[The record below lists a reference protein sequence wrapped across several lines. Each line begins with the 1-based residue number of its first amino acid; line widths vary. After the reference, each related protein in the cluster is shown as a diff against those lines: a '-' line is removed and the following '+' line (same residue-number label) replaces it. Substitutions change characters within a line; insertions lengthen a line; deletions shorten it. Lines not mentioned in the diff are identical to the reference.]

1 MLYSPILKY
10 NILSSRVMHSGHE
23 QSYQALKEIRETYPQ
38 LDVIVDL
45 ATTFGCPFEGKFPAS
60 RVVEFLKDYVDLG
73 IREVCLCD
81 TIGIANPGQV
91 RDILRAVQQAYPQL
105 ELQVHI
111 HVFSDSPPK
120 NIAAA
125 KIQFE

>member
-1 MLYSPILKY
+1 MNSPI
-10 NILSSRVMHSGHE
+10 RR
-23 QSYQALKEIRETYPQ
+23 LKEIRETYPQ

-91 RDILRAVQQAYPQL
+91 RDITAGRTAGLSAAGAAGAYP
-105 ELQVHI
+105 
-111 HVFSDSPPK
+111 
-120 NIAAA
+120 
-125 KIQFE
+125 